1 MKVVLVK
8 YENVDG
14 RSWSSLTIFLQIS
27 PTSSQCPVNLPLFH
41 HYCQQKKT
49 ICIFGVCVTKHRNA
63 IMKMPMP
70 GQLRCWIPFLPPFC
84 LCCLQFAYWIRVAD
98 GSTLLKYSA
107 LHSSQ
112 LHTLASPCAPAPN
125 SRQLRSHLYV
135 RICDPTV
142 TRLSHRSVCTTALD
156 LHPCSRSDSE

>member
-1 MKVVLVK
+1 MRMLMGGHGPLSLFSCK
-8 YENVDG
+8 YPLPPHNVQ
-14 RSWSSLTIFLQIS
+14 SICHYFTII
-27 PTSSQCPVNLPLFH
+27 VNRRRQSVYLE
-41 HYCQQKKT
+41 
-49 ICIFGVCVTKHRNA
+49 CVTKHRNA

-84 LCCLQFAYWIRVAD
+84 LCCLQFAYCIRVAD
-98 GSTLLKYSA
+98 GSTLHKSSA

-112 LHTLASPCAPAPN
+112 LHTLASPRAPAPN

-142 TRLSHRSVCTTALD
+142 TRLSHRNVCTTALD

>member
-1 MKVVLVK
+1 MVLFH
-8 YENVDG
+8 YFLANIP
-14 RSWSSLTIFLQIS
+14 SLLTICHYFTII
-27 PTSSQCPVNLPLFH
+27 VNRRRQSVYLE
-41 HYCQQKKT
+41 
-49 ICIFGVCVTKHRNA
+49 CVTKHRNA
-63 IMKMPMP
+63 IMKIP

-84 LCCLQFAYWIRVAD
+84 LCCLQFAYCIRVAD
-98 GSTLLKYSA
+98 GSTLLKSSA

-112 LHTLASPCAPAPN
+112 LHTLASPRAPAPN